1 MERIPMELSQ
11 DERKMVLALR
21 KGGPLDVIDI
31 LKELMPKYYPD
42 LVPKIIPIDSIRKER
57 KV

>member
-31 LKELMPKYYPD
+31 LKELMPKYYPE
-42 LVPKIIPIDSIRKER
+42 LVPKVIPIENIRKER
-57 KV
+57 KA